1 MSTPCALPLR
11 GASLAV
17 PGAPPVSAP
26 PTGPPRPGRPG
37 LDRARARL
45 ATRLAAAAGPD
56 GLLRA
61 PCDSRI
67 LESALALRLL
77 TVTGV
82 DPDAQERLTRFLK
95 IAVDEGSPDPVQE
108 AAARA
113 ALGEY
118 VDGRAALNRLLGG
131 FDHFTAG
138 RKRLMFRTV
147 LAELGAHPFPEL
159 SSPDGPDG
167 PGNVGDVG
175 DVGVLFEARGQQR
188 WLIMEMAALKTLY
201 AFGTGVPRLVTE
213 DDWRA
218 LAPCSLPGPPPYGN
232 HLARILALLALR
244 LRPRYAAAVR
254 ARARE
259 LRHWLR
265 GDGGL
270 PFITGMDVFATATGG
285 LALAGAGAPA
295 HTLRALA
302 AALAERQ
309 NPDGGWGFDRGVG
322 QSDVDDTAYCVE
334 FLRASA
340 PERYGTAVAAGAR
353 YLLDRQG
360 GDGGF
365 PTFERGTASEVAIT
379 AAAVNALAPEPGHR
393 PAVEAAVRFV
403 LARQEGAG
411 AFERSWSLNE
421 SNALFRTVLAYDSF
435 RATAPPGH
443 ALEAGVARARARAV
457 ARLVET
463 QNADGGWGHV
473 PSDPSDPISTAY
485 ALIAVSRDQDGP
497 SVPCAPS
504 ARGAT
509 ERAVRHLL
517 ERQRPDG
524 GFVSRPDQA
533 GPRPLAYHVPLLT
546 DVCVLLGLNHACAGD
561 PRASPSLQGTS
572 RPRRRGR
579 PGP

>member
-1 MSTPCALPLR
+1 MSTSCALPLR

-17 PGAPPVSAP
+17 PGALPGSAP
-26 PTGPPRPGRPG
+26 PTDPLSPVALRPDALRPE

-45 ATRLAAAAGPD
+45 ATRLVAAAGPD

-82 DPDAQERLTRFLK
+82 DPDAQERLTRHLK
-95 IAVDEGSPDPVQE
+95 IAVDEGAPDPVQE

-138 RKRLMFRTV
+138 RKRLMFQTV

-159 SSPDGPDG
+159 PSPGA
-167 PGNVGDVG
+167 PGDPGA
-175 DVGVLFEARGQQR
+175 LFEARGQQR
-188 WLIMEMAALKTLY
+188 WLITEMAALKTLY
-201 AFGTGVPRLVTE
+201 AFGTGAPRLVTE

-218 LAPCSLPGPPPYGN
+218 LTPCSLPGPPPYGN

-244 LRPRYAAAVR
+244 LRPRYAATVR

-259 LRHWLR
+259 VRNWLR

-302 AALAERQ
+302 AALTECQ
-309 NPDGGWGFDRGVG
+309 NPDGGWGFDRGVA

-340 PERYGTAVAAGAR
+340 PERCGGVVAAGER

-365 PTFERGTASEVAIT
+365 PTFEHGTASEVAIT
-379 AAAVNALAPEPGHR
+379 AAAVNALAPAPGHR
-393 PAVEAAVRFV
+393 RAVEAAVRFV
-403 LARQEGAG
+403 VARQEGAG
-411 AFERSWSLNE
+411 EFERSWSLNE

-435 RATAPPGH
+435 RAVTPPGH
-443 ALEAGVARARARAV
+443 ALEAGVARARQRAV
-457 ARLVET
+457 ARLVAT

-485 ALIAVSRDQDGP
+485 ALIAVSRGRDGP
-497 SVPCAPS
+497 SAPT

-546 DVCVLLGLNHACAGD
+546 DVCVLLGLNHARAAG
-561 PRASPSLQGTS
+561 PHTHGSPCSPDSPCSHRGT
-572 RPRRRGR
+572 P
-579 PGP
+579 

>member
-1 MSTPCALPLR
+1 MPLSASCAPPLT

-17 PGAPPVSAP
+17 PGPL
-26 PTGPPRPGRPG
+26 PRPTTPRGS

-45 ATRLAAAAGPD
+45 ATRLLAAAGPD

-61 PCDSRI
+61 PCDSRL
-67 LESALALRLL
+67 LETALALRLL

-82 DPDAQERLTRFLK
+82 DPDAQERLARRLK
-95 IAVDEGSPDPVQE
+95 TALDEGASDPLQE

-118 VDGRAALNRLLGG
+118 VDGPAALTRLLGG

-138 RKRLMFRTV
+138 RKRLMFQTV
-147 LAELGAHPFPEL
+147 LAELGAHPFPGL
-159 SSPDGPDG
+159 PSPGAA
-167 PGNVGDVG
+167 
-175 DVGVLFEARGQQR
+175 FEARGQQR
-188 WLIMEMAALKTLY
+188 WLVTEMAALKVLHAY
-201 AFGTGVPRLVTE
+201 GTGAPHLIGE
-213 DDWRA
+213 DDWRV
-218 LAPCSLPGPPPYGN
+218 LAPSSLPGPPPYGN

-244 LRPRYAAAVR
+244 LRPRHTTAVR

-259 LRHWLR
+259 LRDGLR
-265 GDGGL
+265 EDGGL

-302 AALAERQ
+302 AALAEHR
-309 NPDGGWGFDRGVG
+309 NPDGGWGFDRGVA
-322 QSDVDDTAYCVE
+322 QSDVDDTSYCVE
-334 FLRASA
+334 FLRAVA
-340 PERYGTAVAAGAR
+340 PERFGDEVAAGER
-353 YLLDRQG
+353 YLLARQG

-379 AAAVNALAPEPGHR
+379 AAAVNALAPSPAHR

-403 LARQEGAG
+403 AARQEAAG
-411 AFERSWSLNE
+411 PFERSWSLNE

-435 RATAPPGH
+435 LAAAPGH
-443 ALEAGVARARARAV
+443 PAVPEVARARERAV
-457 ARLVET
+457 ARLVDT

-485 ALIAVSRDQDGP
+485 ALIAVARTP
-497 SVPCAPS
+497 AFPP

-546 DVCVLLGLNHACAGD
+546 DVCVLLGLNHA
-561 PRASPSLQGTS
+561 RASAASAD
-572 RPRRRGR
+572 R
-579 PGP
+579 

>member
-1 MSTPCALPLR
+1 MPTSCALPLH
-11 GASLAV
+11 GASLTV
-17 PGAPPVSAP
+17 PGALPPLRHPLRA
-26 PTGPPRPGRPG
+26 GPERPGRPE

-45 ATRLAAAAGPD
+45 ATRLVAAAGSD

-77 TVTGV
+77 TVTNV
-82 DPDAQERLTRFLK
+82 DPDAQERLTRYLK
-95 IAVDEGSPDPVQE
+95 TSVDEGAPDPVQE

-131 FDHFTAG
+131 FDHHTAG

-159 SSPDGPDG
+159 ASPEPDF
-167 PGNVGDVG
+167 DVC
-175 DVGVLFEARGQQR
+175 GQQR
-188 WLIMEMAALKTLY
+188 WLVTEMAALKTLY
-201 AFGTGVPRLVTE
+201 AFGTGVPHLVTE

-244 LRPRYAAAVR
+244 HRPRYAAPVR

-259 LRHWLR
+259 VRTWLR

-340 PERYGTAVAAGAR
+340 PERSGPAVAAGTR

-365 PTFERGTASEVAIT
+365 PTFEHGTASEVAIT
-379 AAAVNALAPEPGHR
+379 AAAVNALAPEAAHR

-403 LARQEGAG
+403 AARYEGAG

-421 SNALFRTVLAYDSF
+421 SNALFRTVLACDSF
-435 RATAPPGH
+435 RAVAPRGH
-443 ALEAGVARARARAV
+443 ALEAGVTRARARAV
-457 ARLVET
+457 ARLVVT

-473 PSDPSDPISTAY
+473 PGDPSDPISTAY
-485 ALIAVSRDQDGP
+485 ALIAVSRGRDGAAA
-497 SVPCAPS
+497 PCAPT
-504 ARGAT
+504 APGAT

-524 GFVSRPDQA
+524 GFASRPDQA

-546 DVCVLLGLNHACAGD
+546 DVCVLLGLNHA
-561 PRASPSLQGTS
+561 RATAPDTA
-572 RPRRRGR
+572 R
-579 PGP
+579 

>member
-1 MSTPCALPLR
+1 MPTSCAPPLS

-17 PGAPPVSAP
+17 PGPLSGHPL
-26 PTGPPRPGRPG
+26 RPGAEGTEPSG

-45 ATRLAAAAGPD
+45 ATRLLAAAGPD

-82 DPDAQERLTRFLK
+82 DPDAQERLTRYLK
-95 IAVDEGSPDPVQE
+95 IALDEGAPDPVQE

-118 VDGRAALNRLLGG
+118 VDGRAALDRLLGG
-131 FDHFTAG
+131 FDHFTAA

-147 LAELGAHPFPEL
+147 LAELGAHPFPGL
-159 SSPDGPDG
+159 PSSGDPGDAVALFDG
-167 PGNVGDVG
+167 
-175 DVGVLFEARGQQR
+175 RGQQR
-188 WLIMEMAALKTLY
+188 WLVTEMAALKTLY
-201 AFGTGVPRLVTE
+201 AFGTGVPHLVTE

-218 LAPCSLPGPPPYGN
+218 LAPCALPGPPPYGN
-232 HLARILALLALR
+232 HLARLLGLLALR
-244 LRPRYAAAVR
+244 LRPGHAAPVR

-259 LRHWLR
+259 LRTWLR

-270 PFITGMDVFATATGG
+270 PFISGMDVFATATGG

-302 AALAERQ
+302 AALMERQ
-309 NPDGGWGFDRGVG
+309 NSDGGWGFGRDVG
-322 QSDVDDTAYCVE
+322 QSDVDDTSYCVE

-340 PERYGTAVAAGAR
+340 PERCGGAVAAAVR

-365 PTFERGTASEVAIT
+365 PTFEPGTASEVAIT

-393 PAVEAAVRFV
+393 TAVEAAVRFV
-403 LARQEGAG
+403 VGRQEEQEAAG
-411 AFERSWSLNE
+411 SFERSWSLNE
-421 SNALFRTVLAYDSF
+421 SNALFRGVLAYDSF
-435 RATAPPGH
+435 RAVAPPGH
-443 ALEAGVARARARAV
+443 ALAAGVARARARAV
-457 ARLVET
+457 ARLVAT
-463 QNADGGWGHV
+463 QNADGGWGHL
-473 PSDPSDPISTAY
+473 PADASDPISTAY
-485 ALIAVSRDQDGP
+485 ALIAVSRGRDGP
-497 SVPCAPS
+497 AAPCAPT
-504 ARGAT
+504 ARRAT

-517 ERQRPDG
+517 ARRGPDG

-546 DVCVLLGLNHACAGD
+546 DVCVLLGLNHARAAG
-561 PRASPSLQGTS
+561 L
-572 RPRRRGR
+572 
-579 PGP
+579 PG

>member
-1 MSTPCALPLR
+1 MTHCALPLS

-17 PGAPPVSAP
+17 PGPPPGPSPAAGR
-26 PTGPPRPGRPG
+26 PTGPSSGPSSVTGR

-45 ATRLAAAAGPD
+45 ATRLLGAAAPD

-82 DPDAQERLTRFLK
+82 DPDAQERLTRRLK
-95 IAVDEGSPDPVQE
+95 TAVDEGAPDPVQE

-118 VDGRAALNRLLGG
+118 VDGPAALTRLLGG

-138 RKRLMFRTV
+138 RKRLMFQTV

-159 SSPDGPDG
+159 PSPE
-167 PGNVGDVG
+167 
-175 DVGVLFEARGQQR
+175 GVFEERGQQR
-188 WLIMEMAALKTLY
+188 WLVTEMAALKVLY
-201 AFGTGVPRLVTE
+201 AFGIGRPRLVGE
-213 DDWRA
+213 DDWQT
-218 LAPCSLPGPPPYGN
+218 LAPCALPGAPPYGN
-232 HLARILALLALR
+232 HLARTLALLALR
-244 LRPRYAAAVR
+244 HRPRYAGAVT

-259 LRHWLR
+259 LRGLLR
-265 GDGGL
+265 EDGGL

-295 HTLRALA
+295 HTLRVLA

-309 NPDGGWGFDRGVG
+309 NPDGGWGFDREVD
-322 QSDVDDTAYCVE
+322 QSDVDDTSYCVE
-334 FLRASA
+334 FLRTAA
-340 PERYGTAVAAGAR
+340 PERCGTEVAAGER
-353 YLLDRQG
+353 HLLARQG
-360 GDGGF
+360 EDGGF
-365 PTFERGTASEVAIT
+365 PTFEAGTASEVAIT
-379 AAAVNALAPEPGHR
+379 AAAVNALAPNPAHR
-393 PAVEAAVRFV
+393 PVVEAAVRFV
-403 LARQEGAG
+403 VARQEGAG
-411 AFERSWSLNE
+411 PFERSWSLNE

-435 RATAPPGH
+435 HAVAPGH
-443 ALEAGVARARARAV
+443 PAGTEVARARARAV
-457 ARLVET
+457 ARLVDT

-485 ALIAVSRDQDGP
+485 ALIAVARTP
-497 SVPCAPS
+497 AVPS
-504 ARGAT
+504 AVGAT

-546 DVCVLLGLNHACAGD
+546 DVCVLLGLNHA
-561 PRASPSLQGTS
+561 RAAAS
-572 RPRRRGR
+572 RTR
-579 PGP
+579 

>member
-1 MSTPCALPLR
+1 MTYCALPLT

-17 PGAPPVSAP
+17 PGPALGPAPGLPSA
-26 PTGPPRPGRPG
+26 TDR

-45 ATRLAAAAGPD
+45 ATRLVAAAGPD

-82 DPDAQERLTRFLK
+82 DPDAQERLMRRLK
-95 IAVDEGSPDPVQE
+95 TALDEGAPDPVQE

-118 VDGRAALNRLLGG
+118 VDGPAALTRLLGG

-138 RKRLMFRTV
+138 RKRLMFQTV
-147 LAELGAHPFPEL
+147 LAELGAHTFPEL
-159 SSPDGPDG
+159 PSPES
-167 PGNVGDVG
+167 V
-175 DVGVLFEARGQQR
+175 FEARGQQR
-188 WLIMEMAALKTLY
+188 WLVTEMAALKVLHS
-201 AFGTGVPRLVTE
+201 FGTGSPRLVTE
-213 DDWRA
+213 DDWRT
-218 LAPCSLPGPPPYGN
+218 LAPCALPGPPPYGN

-244 LRPRYAAAVR
+244 HRARYAAAVD

-259 LRHWLR
+259 LRGQLR
-265 GDGGL
+265 ADGGL

-285 LALAGAGAPA
+285 LALAGAGAPT

-302 AALAERQ
+302 TALTERQ
-309 NPDGGWGFDRGVG
+309 NPDGGWGFDRAVA
-322 QSDVDDTAYCVE
+322 QSDVDDTSYCME
-334 FLRASA
+334 FLRATA
-340 PERYGTAVAAGAR
+340 PERFGAEVAAGER
-353 YLLDRQG
+353 YLLARRG
-360 GDGGF
+360 EDGGF
-365 PTFERGTASEVAIT
+365 PTFEPGTASEVAIT
-379 AAAVNALAPEPGHR
+379 AAAVNALAPSPAHR
-393 PAVEAAVRFV
+393 PVVEAAVRFMA
-403 LARQEGAG
+403 ARQETAG
-411 AFERSWSLNE
+411 PFERSWSLNE

-435 RATAPPGH
+435 HAVAPGRPEESGRAA
-443 ALEAGVARARARAV
+443 AIEVARARARAV
-457 ARLVET
+457 ARLVDT
-463 QNADGGWGHV
+463 QNPDGGWGHV

-485 ALIAVSRDQDGP
+485 ALIAVARTP
-497 SVPCAPS
+497 AVPS
-504 ARGAT
+504 AVGAT

-546 DVCVLLGLNHACAGD
+546 DVCVLLGLNHARAAAARD
-561 PRASPSLQGTS
+561 PRLTPTPTPPTAPTGKEAV
-572 RPRRRGR
+572 
-579 PGP
+579 

>member
-1 MSTPCALPLR
+1 MSTSCALPLR
-11 GASLAV
+11 GVSLAV
-17 PGAPPVSAP
+17 PGALPGSAP
-26 PTGPPRPGRPG
+26 PTDPRRPGRPG

-82 DPDAQERLTRFLK
+82 DPDAQERLTRHLK
-95 IAVDEGSPDPVQE
+95 ITLDEGAPDPVQE

-159 SSPDGPDG
+159 ASGEP
-167 PGNVGDVG
+167 V
-175 DVGVLFEARGQQR
+175 FEAHGQQR
-188 WLIMEMAALKTLY
+188 WLVTEMAALKTLY
-201 AFGTGVPRLVTE
+201 AFGTGVPHLVTE
-213 DDWRA
+213 ADWRA

-259 LRHWLR
+259 LRTWLR

-340 PERYGTAVAAGAR
+340 PELSGPAVAAGER

-365 PTFERGTASEVAIT
+365 PTFEHGTASEVAIT

-403 LARQEGAG
+403 VARQEGAG

-421 SNALFRTVLAYDSF
+421 SNALFRSVLAYDSF
-435 RATAPPGH
+435 RAVTPPGH

-457 ARLVET
+457 DRLVAT

-473 PSDPSDPISTAY
+473 PADPSDPISTAY
-485 ALIAVSRDQDGP
+485 ALIAVSRGRDGP
-497 SVPCAPS
+497 SAPCAPS

-546 DVCVLLGLNHACAGD
+546 DICVLLGLNHA
-561 PRASPSLQGTS
+561 RAPHPL
-572 RPRRRGR
+572 
-579 PGP
+579 

>member
-1 MSTPCALPLR
+1 MPLLPSCALPLA

-17 PGAPPVSAP
+17 PGPV
-26 PTGPPRPGRPG
+26 PRATSPRDP

-45 ATRLAAAAGPD
+45 ATRLLSAAGRD

-61 PCDSRI
+61 PCDSRL

-82 DPDAQERLTRFLK
+82 DADAQERLTRRLK
-95 IAVDEGSPDPVQE
+95 TALDEGAPDPLQE

-118 VDGRAALNRLLGG
+118 VDGPAALTRLLGG

-138 RKRLMFRTV
+138 RKRLMFQTV

-159 SSPDGPDG
+159 PA
-167 PGNVGDVG
+167 PGAV
-175 DVGVLFEARGQQR
+175 FAAHGQQR
-188 WLIMEMAALKTLY
+188 WLVTEMAALKVLY
-201 AFGTGVPRLVTE
+201 AYGTGAPRLVGA

-218 LAPCSLPGPPPYGN
+218 LAPSSRPGPPPYGN

-244 LRPRYAAAVR
+244 RHPRHAAAVR

-259 LRHWLR
+259 LRDGLR
-265 GDGGL
+265 EDGGL

-295 HTLRALA
+295 HSLRALA
-302 AALAERQ
+302 AALAERR
-309 NPDGGWGFDRGVG
+309 NPDGGWGFDRGVA

-334 FLRASA
+334 FLRAVA
-340 PERYGTAVAAGAR
+340 PGRFGSEVAAGAR

-365 PTFERGTASEVAIT
+365 PTFERGTVSEVAIT
-379 AAAVNALAPEPGHR
+379 AAAVNALAPDPAHR
-393 PAVEAAVRFV
+393 RAVEAAVGFV
-403 LARQEGAG
+403 AARQEAAG
-411 AFERSWSLNE
+411 PFERSWSLNE

-435 RATAPPGH
+435 RAAAPGH
-443 ALEAGVARARARAV
+443 PAGTAVARARERAV
-457 ARLVET
+457 ARLVDT
-463 QNADGGWGHV
+463 QNADGGWGHL

-485 ALIAVSRDQDGP
+485 ALIAVARTPASP
-497 SVPCAPS
+497 P
-504 ARGAT
+504 ARGAA

-546 DVCVLLGLNHACAGD
+546 DVCVLLGLNHA
-561 PRASPSLQGTS
+561 RAWCGAPAA
-572 RPRRRGR
+572 R
-579 PGP
+579 

>member
-1 MSTPCALPLR
+1 MSTSCALPLR
-11 GASLAV
+11 GVSLAV
-17 PGAPPVSAP
+17 PGALPGSAP
-26 PTGPPRPGRPG
+26 PTDPGRPG

-45 ATRLAAAAGPD
+45 AGRLTAAAGPD

-61 PCDSRI
+61 PCDGRI

-95 IAVDEGSPDPVQE
+95 ITLDEGAPDPVQE

-159 SSPDGPDG
+159 ASGEP
-167 PGNVGDVG
+167 V
-175 DVGVLFEARGQQR
+175 FEAHGQQR
-188 WLIMEMAALKTLY
+188 WLVTEMAALKTLY
-201 AFGTGVPRLVTE
+201 SFGTGVPHLVTE
-213 DDWRA
+213 DDWRV

-244 LRPRYAAAVR
+244 HRPGYAAAVR

-259 LRHWLR
+259 LRTWLR

-340 PERYGTAVAAGAR
+340 PELGGPAVAAGER

-360 GDGGF
+360 DDGGF
-365 PTFERGTASEVAIT
+365 PTFEHGTASEVAIT

-403 LARQEGAG
+403 VARQEGAG

-421 SNALFRTVLAYDSF
+421 SNALFRSVLAYDSF
-435 RATAPPGH
+435 RAVAPPGH

-457 ARLVET
+457 DRLVAT

-473 PSDPSDPISTAY
+473 PADPSDPISTAY
-485 ALIAVSRDQDGP
+485 ALIAVSRGRDGP

-546 DVCVLLGLNHACAGD
+546 DICVLLGLNHARAPH
-561 PRASPSLQGTS
+561 PR
-572 RPRRRGR
+572 
-579 PGP
+579 

>member
-1 MSTPCALPLR
+1 MSTSCALPLR

-17 PGAPPVSAP
+17 PGALPGSAP
-26 PTGPPRPGRPG
+26 PPDPVRPGRPGLDRAG

-45 ATRLAAAAGPD
+45 ATRLVAAAGPD

-61 PCDSRI
+61 PCDGRI

-77 TVTGV
+77 TVTNV
-82 DPDAQERLTRFLK
+82 DPDAQEQLTRFLK
-95 IAVDEGSPDPVQE
+95 VAVDEGAPDPVQE

-159 SSPDGPDG
+159 SSGEP
-167 PGNVGDVG
+167 V
-175 DVGVLFEARGQQR
+175 FEARGQQR
-188 WLIMEMAALKTLY
+188 WLVTEMAALKVLY
-201 AFGTGVPRLVTE
+201 AFGTGVPHLVTD
-213 DDWRA
+213 DDWRT

-244 LRPRYAAAVR
+244 HRPGHAAAVR
-254 ARARE
+254 ARAQE
-259 LRHWLR
+259 LRTWLR

-302 AALAERQ
+302 AALTERQ

-334 FLRASA
+334 FLRATA
-340 PERYGTAVAAGAR
+340 PERNGLAVAAGER

-365 PTFERGTASEVAIT
+365 PTFEHGTASEVAIT

-403 LARQEGAG
+403 VARQEGAG

-421 SNALFRTVLAYDSF
+421 SNALFRSVLAYDSF
-435 RATAPPGH
+435 RAVAPPGH

-457 ARLVET
+457 DRLVAT

-473 PSDPSDPISTAY
+473 PAEPSDPISTAY
-485 ALIAVSRDQDGP
+485 ALIAVSRGRDGP
-497 SVPCAPS
+497 AAPCAPT

-509 ERAVRHLL
+509 DRAVRHLL

-546 DVCVLLGLNHACAGD
+546 DVCVLLGLNHA
-561 PRASPSLQGTS
+561 RATTPHSL
-572 RPRRRGR
+572 
-579 PGP
+579 